1 MTELQQWIL
10 KRLDIFLLSGSR
22 TIRDN
27 LDGHQFLCVGF
38 KYHPFS
44 KFFVLLK
51 YFESFSYIGRF
62 SILKSDN
69 SSGKNILEKKIT
81 KLLSQDLINQV

>member
-1 MTELQQWIL
+1 MPELQQWIL
-10 KRLDIFLLSGSR
+10 KCLDIFLLTGSR

-44 KFFVLLK
+44 KFFCVA
-51 YFESFSYIGRF
+51 
-62 SILKSDN
+62 
-69 SSGKNILEKKIT
+69 
-81 KLLSQDLINQV
+81 